1 MARSFGW
8 CFIGAGKIVQRVL
21 RDLPYS
27 DGAYVAA
34 VYSRTLET
42 AQALA
47 AQTGATA
54 YAALEDA
61 LADPAVQAVYVATPH
76 DMHQMYT
83 EAALR
88 HGKPVL
94 CEKPFGI
101 NGAQV
106 RSMIDLAKKQGV
118 YLMEGMWTRHNP
130 AIRQALGWIAEGR
143 IGSVRL
149 LEADFAYQSNPKTT
163 PARMLNP
170 AMGGGALLDLG
181 VYPVALARM
190 VFGSAPQRV
199 QAMGT
204 INAYGVDS
212 QCAMVFGYENGGV
225 AQLYTGTE
233 VSTPGDAV
241 IRGDGGTIR
250 IPRFAIPDRAILHTP
265 DGEEVFDA
273 GKQGE
278 GFQYEFDAVMNDVL
292 AGRLENEYVTHQFS
306 LDVMEATDRV
316 RKAIGLRYPQDDAL

>member
-8 CFIGAGKIVQRVL
+8 CFIGAGKIVRRVL
-21 RDLPYS
+21 ADFPFM

-34 VYSRTLET
+34 VYSRTPET

-76 DMHQMYT
+76 DTHQLYT

-101 NGAQV
+101 NAAQV
-106 RSMIDLAKKQGV
+106 RSMVDLARRQGV

-130 AIRQALGWIAEGR
+130 AIRQALQWIDEGR

-149 LEADFAYQSNPKTT
+149 LEADFAFQSNPKTA
-163 PARMLNP
+163 PARMLDP
-170 AMGGGALLDLG
+170 SMGGGALLDIG

-190 VFGSAPQRV
+190 VFGRAPQRI
-199 QAMGT
+199 QALGN
-204 INAYGVDS
+204 INAHGVDS
-212 QCAMVFGYENGGV
+212 QCAMAFGYEGGGV
-225 AQLYTGTE
+225 AQMYTGSE
-233 VSTPGDAV
+233 VSTPGDAM
-241 IRGDGGTIR
+241 IRGDGGTIC
-250 IPRFAIPDRAILHTP
+250 IPRFAIPDKAILHTA

-278 GFQYEFDAVMNDVL
+278 GFQFEFDAVMNDVL

-316 RKAIGLRYPQDDAL
+316 REAIGLRYPQDGAL